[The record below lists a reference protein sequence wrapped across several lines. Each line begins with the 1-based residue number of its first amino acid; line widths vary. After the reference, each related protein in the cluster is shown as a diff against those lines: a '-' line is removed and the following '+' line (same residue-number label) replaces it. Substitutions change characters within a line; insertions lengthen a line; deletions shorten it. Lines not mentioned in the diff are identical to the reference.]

1 MSFLDKIH
9 REGGRGKR
17 EKDITYM
24 WRDFF
29 SSRDLKGCTIKGEF
43 EKQSH
48 RGDAGS

>member
-9 REGGRGKR
+9 REGGRGKS

-29 SSRDLKGCTIKGEF
+29 SSRYLKGCTKEGEF
-43 EKQSH
+43 EIQRH
-48 RGDAGS
+48 GGDAGS